1 MIKYLIDLPLLLLY
15 AAALAGWLHRVI
27 PQGGVNVAA
36 NGDDMTETTDPMKV
50 AMRQIAGA
58 FAQLEKARLVAK
70 LKAAR
75 ERKREANGKREGRK
89 SFCWPLVDIG
99 QAQNESTGFCE
110 SFGRPYLR
118 TDSGLLHVVVGWP
131 GITRRRVFLVR
142 RPLRH
147 PFRRIRRLGRRPP
160 PVD

>member
-89 SFCWPLVDIG
+89 SYAEGMPETVALAKD
-99 QAQNESTGFCE
+99 
-110 SFGRPYLR
+110 
-118 TDSGLLHVVVGWP
+118 LH
-131 GITRRRVFLVR
+131 
-142 RPLRH
+142 
-147 PFRRIRRLGRRPP
+147 GRRS
-160 PVD
+160 VLTAQEMEIRIHGDQH